1 MKVHVSLDNQSMS
14 GKPNRTMYGAMR
26 RRIAERWME
35 IEVEELAEL
44 VGNQGYAMIP
54 AKLVGGISQENCQ
67 AMELFTLDFDKGV
80 SFKKI
85 DERCKEFG
93 LPILFAYHTFSS
105 TPENERFRVVFA
117 LDDIIHDAFSIKV
130 VMVMFHRIFR
140 GCDSQCKNLDR
151 VFLGGKDLICTNPEA
166 RIAFLHL
173 LHIFYGELDKGG
185 HFKGNIRQFCIENKI
200 GMTNGRAKIYPIGME
215 AQNCEKSDLTIIHII
230 VESQKSRFVVIEDN
244 KIVHQSNTR
253 RNYKKRRLD
262 FKNGTAC
269 NLLAEFYQGRELSHG
284 EKFGLFTN
292 LMHIVEGQ
300 DFFLNV
306 LKENEPDSYKKWNK
320 DKKYMKGYHPQ
331 RCSSDFCPYY
341 DSCDN
346 AGTIVE
352 TLAMERRVYV
362 EEEIY
367 HPESEATAQ
376 MERNLEEA
384 LSSSKEG
391 LHLIKAQTA
400 LGKTTAYIN
409 LIMKHP
415 EKNFLVAVPTNIL
428 KRQVFKDIEIRTGE
442 KVFMTASVSDTLIP
456 TEIREK
462 VKEYHQNGLHNHT
475 KQIVK
480 EYLNEIKDNPD
491 MTAVVKE
498 CEKILGG
505 VELIEDERVVV
516 TTHAYLEQMPLSFLE
531 KYIIIIDEDILQ
543 LDFLAKCYS
552 VSLQTLKRM
561 VELQETG
568 ELEVPSAY
576 LSVAKEILDTED
588 NLYRNSSINSTLQY
602 TEKMNDAFQTFC
614 CGGEENL
621 GDLVRATTF
630 VKWRNQEHDETMV
643 HYFCPGFLQKM
654 KYIVLSATLNAEV
667 YRTYFKKVKNP
678 MDIFVYEEKKAKYTG
693 KLIQYT
699 YHSLGRKDL
708 AKKLQVFD
716 IAKEL
721 ANESIYG
728 FITYQT
734 FPGKDKVTNH
744 NFLPLHFGNTM
755 GINEYKGKNIGI
767 VGTFY
772 KIEPAYKL
780 VACYLGANVNQ
791 EADKNPR
798 PRRVNYK
805 GRSFLITTYAEPLLQ
820 EIQLYAI
827 ESEMEQCVGRARLL
841 REDCT
846 VYLFSAFPCEQAEI
860 HIQNYLA

>member
-1 MKVHVSLDNQSMS
+1 M
-14 GKPNRTMYGAMR
+14 
-26 RRIAERWME
+26 
-35 IEVEELAEL
+35 
-44 VGNQGYAMIP
+44 
-54 AKLVGGISQENCQ
+54 
-67 AMELFTLDFDKGV
+67 
-80 SFKKI
+80 
-85 DERCKEFG
+85 
-93 LPILFAYHTFSS
+93 
-105 TPENERFRVVFA
+105 
-117 LDDIIHDAFSIKV
+117 
-130 VMVMFHRIFR
+130 
-140 GCDSQCKNLDR
+140 
-151 VFLGGKDLICTNPEA
+151 
-166 RIAFLHL
+166 
-173 LHIFYGELDKGG
+173 
-185 HFKGNIRQFCIENKI
+185 
-200 GMTNGRAKIYPIGME
+200 
-215 AQNCEKSDLTIIHII
+215 
-230 VESQKSRFVVIEDN
+230 
-244 KIVHQSNTR
+244 HQSNTR
-253 RNYKKRRLD
+253 KKREQKQLD
-262 FKNGTAC
+262 IWNDKC
-269 NLLAEFYQGRELSHG
+269 CSLLVKFRRGETLCHC
-284 EKFGLFTN
+284 EKFALLTN
-292 LMHIVEGQ
+292 LMDIRGGRK
-300 DFFLNV
+300 FFLDI
-306 LKENEPDSYKKWNK
+306 LRKNESESCKKWEK
-320 DKKYMKGYHPQ
+320 DMKYMKDYKPQ
-331 RCSSDFCPYY
+331 RCSPDFCPYY

-346 AGTIVE
+346 AGTIVD
-352 TLAMERRVYV
+352 TLAMERRVHV

-367 HPESEATAQ
+367 FPVSEATAQ

-384 LSSSKEG
+384 LLSSEEG

-400 LGKTTAYIN
+400 LGKTTAYID

-415 EKNFLVAVPTNIL
+415 EKKFLVAVPTNIL

-442 KVFMTASVSDTLIP
+442 TVFMTASVGDTLIP
-456 TEIREK
+456 TEIRKK

-505 VELIEDERVVV
+505 VELIEDERIVV
-516 TTHAYLEQMPLSFLE
+516 TTHAYLEQMPLSFIE
-531 KYIIIIDEDILQ
+531 KYTIIIDEDILQ
-543 LDFLAKCYS
+543 LNFLAKCYS

-568 ELEVPSAY
+568 ELEVPSDY

-621 GDLVRATTF
+621 GDLVRAATF

-643 HYFCPGFLQKM
+643 HYFCPGFLPKM

-667 YRTYFKKVKNP
+667 YRAYFKKAKYP

-716 IAKEL
+716 MAKEL
-721 ANESIYG
+721 ANGSIYG
-728 FITYQT
+728 YITYQT

-780 VACYLGANVNQ
+780 IACYLGANVNLDV
-791 EADKNPR
+791 DKNPR
-798 PRRVNYK
+798 PRRVKYK
-805 GRSFLITTYAEPLLQ
+805 NRSFLITTYAEPLLQ